1 MKEFKR
7 LYDIVALLRSN
18 KGCPWDRKQKIKDYK
33 NYLLEEVYE
42 LIEAIDNKNQEHTKE
57 ELGDVMLLVL
67 SICDVFRAGK
77 KFTVAEVL
85 REILDKLVRRHP
97 HVFCT
102 VKLRTAEKV
111 LENWTKLKN
120 KEKKRKSFYEKI
132 PKTLP
137 ALFYAYL
144 IFKERDKIEKLRRPA
159 SDAVL
164 RKEIG
169 VQMRS
174 FLSRK
179 DPESYGQLLYVLTE
193 WGAMRKLN
201 PELVLLKKSHRE
213 AKKYL
218 Y

>member
-7 LYDIVALLRSN
+7 LYDIVALLRSD

-42 LIEAIDNKNQEHTKE
+42 LIEAIDNKNQEHTRE
-57 ELGDVMLLVL
+57 ELGDVLLLVL
-67 SICDVFRAGK
+67 SICDVFRTGK
-77 KFTVAEVL
+77 IFTVEDVL
-85 REILDKLVRRHP
+85 REISDKLVRRHP
-97 HVFCT
+97 HVFGT

-111 LENWTKLKN
+111 LENWTKIKN

-144 IFKERDKIEKLRRPA
+144 IFKERSKIEKLRRP
-159 SDAVL
+159 SNDAAL
-164 RKEIG
+164 QKDIEDRLC
-169 VQMRS
+169 S
-174 FLSRK
+174 LFSRK
-179 DPESYGQLLYVLTE
+179 DQESYGQLLYALVE
-193 WGAMRKLN
+193 WGAAHKLN

>member
-1 MKEFKR
+1 MKEFRR
-7 LYDIVALLRSN
+7 LYDIVKLLRSK
-18 KGCPWDRKQKIKDYK
+18 KGCPWDRKQKIMDYK

-42 LIEAIDNKNQEHTKE
+42 LIEAIDNKDQEHTKE

-67 SICDVFRAGK
+67 SICDVFRAHGK
-77 KFTVAEVL
+77 FSVEEVL
-85 REILDKLVRRHP
+85 RGISDKLVRRHP
-97 HVFCT
+97 HVFGT

-144 IFKERDKIEKLRRPA
+144 IFKERDKFEKKRKPLNN
-159 SDAVL
+159 VLL
-164 RKEIG
+164 RKEIE
-169 VQMRS
+169 QDLRS
-174 FLSRK
+174 FFTHR
-179 DPESYGQLLYVLTE
+179 DPESYAQVLYALAE
-193 WGAMRKLN
+193 WGAMHKVN
-201 PELVLLKKSHRE
+201 PELALMKRSHRE